1 MKIIYQL
8 LSIVVIGALL
18 SGCAK
23 KEKQESVEKS
33 ESKNKIVTL
42 KAASIKDIGLERVQV
57 ALQSISGTMSI
68 PAKVVANQDNEAVIG
83 SLVQGRVHKV
93 YANVGDYVKAG
104 QVLMTVEGLD
114 VGQIKSS
121 FLKSKAA
128 FEYAKANYER
138 QKKLFDEK
146 IGAQKSLLETQAEFE
161 KASAEFKAEDKKIH
175 ALGLSDVDII
185 SAKND
190 EQHTSGTLPIKAS
203 INGVVVERNVVIGQS
218 VDVSTNAFRVMNT
231 ASLWV
236 DGQIYEKDIAK
247 PLRKARVEFTAASF
261 KNEKFKG
268 ALTYIGQVVDEHS
281 RTITVR
287 GTFANPGNQLKPNM
301 FGELHIPLAE
311 NTKGLLVPE
320 ESIVNQSGEHF
331 VFVAIN
337 DTSFEM
343 RKVKLGG
350 KYEQGI
356 EIIEGI
362 KEGENI
368 VSKGT
373 FYLLSEVKKDEIE
386 GD

>member
-1 MKIIYQL
+1 MKNIYQL
-8 LSIVVIGALL
+8 LSIVLVGALL
-18 SGCAK
+18 AGCSK
-23 KEKQESVEKS
+23 KEKQELAEKP
-33 ESKNKIVTL
+33 ESKSKIVTL
-42 KAASIKDIGLERVQV
+42 KAASVKDIGLERMQV
-57 ALQSISGTMSI
+57 ALQPVSGTMTI

-93 YANVGDYVKAG
+93 YVNVGDFVKAG

-114 VGQIKSS
+114 VGQIKSN

-128 FEYAKANYER
+128 YEYAKANYER

-146 IGAQKSLLETQAEFE
+146 IGSQKSVLETQAEYE

-175 ALGLSDVDII
+175 ALGLSDNDIL
-185 SAKND
+185 STKSND
-190 EQHTSGTLPIKAS
+190 EHTSGTLPIKAPIS
-203 INGVVVERNVVIGQS
+203 GVVVERNVVLGQLIEAA
-218 VDVSTNAFRVMNT
+218 TNAFRIINP
-231 ASLWV
+231 ASIWV

-247 PLRKARVEFTAASF
+247 TLRKSQVEFTSASF
-261 KNEKFKG
+261 KNEKFTG
-268 ALTYIGQVVDEHS
+268 ALTYIGQIVDEHS

-287 GTFANPGNQLKPNM
+287 GTFGNPGNKLKPNM

-311 NTKGLLVPE
+311 NTKGLIVPE
-320 ESIVNQSGEHF
+320 ESIVNQSGEQF
-331 VFVAIN
+331 VFVVLN

-362 KEGENI
+362 KEGDSV